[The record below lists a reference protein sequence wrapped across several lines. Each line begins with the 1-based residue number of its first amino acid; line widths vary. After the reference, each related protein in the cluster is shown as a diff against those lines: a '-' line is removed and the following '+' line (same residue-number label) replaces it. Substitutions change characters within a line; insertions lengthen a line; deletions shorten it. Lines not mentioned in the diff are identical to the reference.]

1 MNINDT
7 GFILK
12 KIEYGDYDF
21 IATIYTKKTG
31 KASFIIKNARKS
43 KKRFAGKLEPF
54 NLVNINFKH
63 NGIVQ
68 SGKIIND
75 IQLNSDFNNTNLNK
89 ELIILCSLI
98 NEYIDSFEINEI
110 QNHKTFRIVE
120 IFFSKIS
127 SLNLVSALDAVLEFQ
142 ITYLQTLGLKPTSKE
157 LTKVN
162 KQKVELSKEKIKANI
177 ASRIKFIK
185 IIAKFSQFHSGKEL
199 NSIQYLD
206 LL

>member
-12 KIEYGDYDF
+12 KIEYGDNYF
-21 IATIYTKKTG
+21 IEKIYKKKTC
-31 KASFIIKNARKS
+31 KASIIIKNARKS
-43 KKRFAGKLEPF
+43 KKRFAGKLETF

-68 SGKIIND
+68 SGKILND

-110 QNHKTFRIVE
+110 QNHETFNIVE

-157 LTKVN
+157 LTKIN
-162 KQKVELSKEKIKANI
+162 KQKVELSKVKIKANI

-185 IIAKFSQFHSGKEL
+185 IIAKFSQFHSGQEL
-199 NSIQYLD
+199 NSLQYLD

>member
-43 KKRFAGKLEPF
+43 KKRFASKLEPF

-110 QNHKTFRIVE
+110 QNHETFNIVE

-142 ITYLQTLGLKPTSKE
+142 ITYLQTLGLKPTAKE
-157 LTKVN
+157 LTKIN
-162 KQKVELSKEKIKANI
+162 KQKVELSKVKIKANI

>member
-1 MNINDT
+1 MF
-7 GFILK
+7 G
-12 KIEYGDYDF
+12 
-21 IATIYTKKTG
+21 
-31 KASFIIKNARKS
+31 SIID
-43 KKRFAGKLEPF
+43 
-54 NLVNINFKH
+54 
-63 NGIVQ
+63 Q
-68 SGKIIND
+68 
-75 IQLNSDFNNTNLNK
+75 
-89 ELIILCSLI
+89 
-98 NEYIDSFEINEI
+98 I
-110 QNHKTFRIVE
+110 QNHETFNIVE

-157 LTKVN
+157 LTKIN
-162 KQKVELSKEKIKANI
+162 KQKVELSKVKIKANI